1 VDIDSCRKQE
11 KAKENKNK
19 STKRRHTGEESA
31 NAEENEETD
40 AKRHRETSPIKSF
53 EKTLR
58 MQGG

>member
-1 VDIDSCRKQE
+1 MTETGESERKQ
-11 KAKENKNK
+11 KQIQ
-19 STKRRHTGEESA
+19 KRRHIGEERV

-58 MQGG
+58 MQGE